1 MITEIFKVEKNVQ
14 RNRKKYVKCFNSNLY
29 YFSKYVFF
37 RKAAN
42 NKKMKSGESI
52 HTFNNLL

>member
-1 MITEIFKVEKNVQ
+1 MFRQ
-14 RNRKKYVKCFNSNLY
+14 RNRKKYVKCLNSNLY

-42 NKKMKSGESI
+42 NKKMSGESI
-52 HTFNNLL
+52 HTFNKLL